1 MITVMLAL
9 ACLIQAAPV
18 AAKEKLPTVYQIP
31 LPPKP
36 DFSKVDWLVG
46 EWEGKTTDQ
55 KAPGDIHLSVSYQ
68 LDKRLMLL
76 RGETSLQATKTS
88 PATKE
93 SWLGVLTS
101 DRGSGGFLL
110 RMFSN
115 TGFITRYRVTVEGP
129 EIRIN
134 PEGGEQPP
142 PGWLFR
148 TIIKRTEPQEF
159 VETVQA
165 APPSKGFFD
174 YYSAKLNRAVAQ
186 EKAKTS
192 PSNASQTSP
201 SPTNPPPTN
210 TSPTNPASPNTAPA
224 NPPPSNAPATNP
236 PSSNTPPENASPTPP
251 Q

>member
-1 MITVMLAL
+1 MIPIILAL
-9 ACLIQAAPV
+9 ACLIQAAPL
-18 AAKEKLPTVYQIP
+18 AAKEKAPTIYQIP

-36 DFSKVDWLVG
+36 DFSAVDWLVG
-46 EWEGKTTDQ
+46 EWAGKTTDQ
-55 KAPGDIHLSVSYQ
+55 RAPGEIHLSVSYQ
-68 LDKRLMLL
+68 LDKRLILL

-88 PATKE
+88 PAMKE

-110 RMFSN
+110 RAFSN

-148 TIIKRTEPQEF
+148 TVIKRTEPQEF

-165 APPSKGFFD
+165 APPNKSFFD
-174 YYSAKLNRAVAQ
+174 YYTAKLNRAMAQ
-186 EKAKTS
+186 EKAKVS
-192 PSNASQTSP
+192 PANASPTSP
-201 SPTNPPPTN
+201 SPTNPPQPDTPPTN
-210 TSPTNPASPNTAPA
+210 VPPTNAP
-224 NPPPSNAPATNP
+224 
-236 PSSNTPPENASPTPP
+236 PTPP

>member
-1 MITVMLAL
+1 M
-9 ACLIQAAPV
+9 
-18 AAKEKLPTVYQIP
+18 
-31 LPPKP
+31 
-36 DFSKVDWLVG
+36 
-46 EWEGKTTDQ
+46 
-55 KAPGDIHLSVSYQ
+55 
-68 LDKRLMLL
+68 
-76 RGETSLQATKTS
+76 
-88 PATKE
+88 KE

-110 RMFSN
+110 RAFSN

-148 TIIKRTEPQEF
+148 TVIKRTEPQEF

-165 APPSKGFFD
+165 APPNKSFFD
-174 YYSAKLNRAVAQ
+174 YYTAKLNRAAAQ

-192 PSNASQTSP
+192 PANA
-201 SPTNPPPTN
+201 SPTNPSLTNSSPPVTPPTN
-210 TSPTNPASPNTAPA
+210 V
-224 NPPPSNAPATNP
+224 PSTNAP
-236 PSSNTPPENASPTPP
+236 PTPP